1 MPHTLAW
8 LQAAEAEALAAMT
21 DGERAEKERRER
33 EARELAAILQ
43 ASGMLAAP
51 ERMSMMFSLLHG
63 HP

>member
-1 MPHTLAW
+1 
-8 LQAAEAEALAAMT
+8 MT